1 MASLNEYGATVTLV
15 RSGIDTVQTVVI
27 KPDGSFTG
35 SFRVVPRPA
44 GPEHELTDDEK
55 TALSQDLQTQIDAN
69 PDDFEVPVLEA
80 VVEQIGSYGAG
91 QPAPAAFDL
100 SIITKESG
108 KVVATRTLTCNPA
121 GGSHPTPVAACEQL
135 SKVAGRIEDIPEKQG
150 ICTEIF
156 LPVILRASGTWDG
169 EKRHYEHGFPN
180 RCVGVLAT
188 GGVVF
193 DFEGIEGGTRFCS
206 DELLSQFKATKAL
219 APTVETG
226 DIHTGGGTR
235 VTFERGRFFCS
246 TRASQGGF
254 TSAPQELNAGEMEA
268 LLSSLRDESGNPPPD
283 LNVDAL
289 GTFIDL
295 LSQAVGDGA
304 MG

>member
-15 RSGIDTVQTVVI
+15 RSGIDTVQTIVI
-27 KPDGSFTG
+27 KSDGSFVG
-35 SFRVVPRPA
+35 SMQVIPLAV

-55 TALSQDLQTQIDAN
+55 NALCLDLQTQIDAN

-91 QPAPAAFDL
+91 QPAPSAFDL

-169 EKRHYEHGFPN
+169 EKRHYEHEFPN

-219 APTVETG
+219 APTVESG
-226 DIHTGGGTR
+226 DINRGQGTR
-235 VTFERGRFFCS
+235 ITFERGRFFCS
-246 TRASQGGF
+246 NRVSQGGF
-254 TSAPQELNAGEMEA
+254 TSIPQELNVGEMEE
-268 LLSSLRDESGNPPPD
+268 LLSSLRDELGNPPPD
-283 LNVDAL
+283 VNVDAL

-304 MG
+304 RG